1 MRRAARVGGF
11 TIVELLVAVTVLAI
25 GVLAVAS
32 GVMFSTRNLNRS
44 RLATQASIQGV
55 SKLEELLSYAN
66 ATSPLCLSPKFASS
80 VTPVVSN
87 NVSLTWTVPATG
99 VLRTVQVF
107 ATYRLAVTGQRTDI
121 LTARVVC

>member
-1 MRRAARVGGF
+1 MTRHARVGGF

-32 GVMFSTRNLNRS
+32 GVIFSTRNLNRS

-55 SKLEELLSYAN
+55 SKLDELFSYAHT
-66 ATSPLCLSPKFASS
+66 TSPACLSPKFISS

-99 VLRTVQVF
+99 VLRTVRVF
-107 ATYRLAVTGQRTDI
+107 AQYRLAGTGQRTDT
-121 LTARVVC
+121 LMARIVC